1 MKYLT
6 YALKKLV
13 TMIFI
18 IFIVSI
24 AVFFLLR
31 ASGVDPVTVM
41 IGEKQATDELR
52 ESLRQQFDLDK
63 PLFIQYGIWIKNVL
77 SGDFGIDYI
86 NKQSINELILSR
98 IPVTT
103 GLVVLSSL
111 FGMTFAIVLGVIAAL
126 NRNKTTDRVLT
137 VLMLFLTSIPNFVV
151 SILVIVFCTKFIPGY
166 SFVGTYANFA
176 EYLSRIF
183 VPSLVM
189 SLGIIAMLGRI
200 TRSSMISQ
208 LQAPHIL
215 TANAKGMDKFNVTFK
230 HAFHNAVLPVLT
242 IAGLQFAGSVGG
254 TVLIEQIFSLP
265 GVGGML
271 VSGIQQNNYPV
282 VQILVLFMLVV
293 YLTMSFVVDL
303 LYAIVDPRVKLK

>member
-1 MKYLT
+1 MKYLS
-6 YALKKLV
+6 YAVKKLLS
-13 TMIFI
+13 MIPI
-18 IFIVSI
+18 VLIVSI
-24 AVFFLLR
+24 AVFVLLR

-63 PLFIQYGIWIKNVL
+63 PLLTQYLIWLKGVIV
-77 SGDFGIDYI
+77 GDFGIDYI
-86 NKQSINELILSR
+86 NKQSINDLIISR
-98 IPVTT
+98 LPVTA

-111 FGMTFAIVLGVIAAL
+111 FGMTFAIILGVIAAL
-126 NRNKTTDRVLT
+126 NRNKSADRILS
-137 VLMLFLTSIPNFVV
+137 VLMLFLTSVPNFVV
-151 SILVIVFCTKFIPGY
+151 SILVIVFCTKFVPGY
-166 SFVGTYANFA
+166 SFIGSYSNFG

-183 VPSLVM
+183 VPSIVM
-189 SLGIIAMLGRI
+189 SLGVVAMLGRI

-208 LQAPHIL
+208 LQAPHIM
-215 TANAKGMDKFNVTFK
+215 TAKAKGMDEFNVTFK

-242 IAGLQFAGSVGG
+242 IAGLQFAGSIGG

-271 VSGIQQNNYPV
+271 VNGIQQNNYPV

-293 YLTMSFVVDL
+293 YLVMSFVVDM
-303 LYAIVDPRVKLK
+303 LYAVIDPRVKLK

>member
-6 YALKKLV
+6 YAVQKLLS
-13 TMIFI
+13 MIPI
-18 IFIVSI
+18 ILIVSI
-24 AVFFLLR
+24 AVFILLR

-52 ESLRQQFDLDK
+52 ESLRQQFNLDK
-63 PLFIQYGIWIKNVL
+63 PLLTQYLIWLKGVIL
-77 SGDFGIDYI
+77 GDFGIDYI
-86 NKQSINELILSR
+86 NKQNINELIISR
-98 IPVTT
+98 LPVTA

-111 FGMTFAIVLGVIAAL
+111 FGMTFAIILGVVAAL
-126 NRNKTTDRVLT
+126 NRNKATDRVLS
-137 VLMLFLTSIPNFVV
+137 VFMLFLTSVPNFVV

-166 SFVGTYANFA
+166 SFIGAYSNFG
-176 EYLSRIF
+176 EYLNRIF
-183 VPSLVM
+183 VPALVM
-189 SLGIIAMLGRI
+189 SLGVVAMLGRI

-208 LQAPHIL
+208 LQAPHIM
-215 TANAKGMDKFNVTFK
+215 TAKAKGMDEFNVTFK

-271 VSGIQQNNYPV
+271 INGIQQNNYPV

-293 YLTMSFVVDL
+293 YLVMSFAVDM
-303 LYAIVDPRVKLK
+303 LYAVIDPRVKLK

>member
-77 SGDFGIDYI
+77 SGDLGIDYI

-98 IPVTT
+98 IPVTA

-189 SLGIIAMLGRI
+189 SLGVIAMLGRI

-215 TANAKGMDKFNVTFK
+215 TANAKGMDEFNVTFK

>member
-1 MKYLT
+1 
-6 YALKKLV
+6 
-13 TMIFI
+13 MIPI
-18 IFIVSI
+18 VLIVSI
-24 AVFFLLR
+24 AVFVLLR

-52 ESLRQQFDLDK
+52 ESLRQQFNLDK
-63 PLFIQYGIWIKNVL
+63 PMLTQYLIWLKGVIM
-77 SGDFGIDYI
+77 GDFGIDYI
-86 NKQSINELILSR
+86 NKQSINDLIISR
-98 IPVTT
+98 LPVTA

-111 FGMTFAIVLGVIAAL
+111 FGMTFAIILGVIAAL
-126 NRNKTTDRVLT
+126 NRNKAADRILS
-137 VLMLFLTSIPNFVV
+137 VLMLFLTSVPNFVV

-166 SFVGTYANFA
+166 SFIGAYNNFG

-189 SLGIIAMLGRI
+189 SLGVIAMLGRI

-208 LQAPHIL
+208 LQAPHIM
-215 TANAKGMDKFNVTFK
+215 TAKAKGMDEFNVTFK

-242 IAGLQFAGSVGG
+242 IAGLQFAGSIGG

-271 VSGIQQNNYPV
+271 VNGIQQNNYPV

-293 YLTMSFVVDL
+293 YLVMSFVVDM
-303 LYAIVDPRVKLK
+303 LYAVIDPRVKLK

>member
-77 SGDFGIDYI
+77 SGDLGIDYI

-215 TANAKGMDKFNVTFK
+215 TANAKGMDEFNVTFK

>member
-1 MKYLT
+1 
-6 YALKKLV
+6 
-13 TMIFI
+13 MIPI
-18 IFIVSI
+18 VLIVSI
-24 AVFFLLR
+24 AVFVLLR

-52 ESLRQQFDLDK
+52 ESLRQQFNLDK
-63 PLFIQYGIWIKNVL
+63 PLLTQYLIWLKGVIM
-77 SGDFGIDYI
+77 GDFGIDYI
-86 NKQSINELILSR
+86 NKQSINDLIISR
-98 IPVTT
+98 LPVTA

-111 FGMTFAIVLGVIAAL
+111 FGMTFAIILGVIAAL
-126 NRNKTTDRVLT
+126 NRNKAADRILS
-137 VLMLFLTSIPNFVV
+137 VLMLFLTSVPNFVV

-166 SFVGTYANFA
+166 SFIGAYNNFG

-189 SLGIIAMLGRI
+189 SLGVIAMLGRI

-208 LQAPHIL
+208 LQAPHIM
-215 TANAKGMDKFNVTFK
+215 TAKAKGMDEFNVTFK

-242 IAGLQFAGSVGG
+242 IAGLQFAGSIGG

-271 VSGIQQNNYPV
+271 VNGIQQNNYPV

-293 YLTMSFVVDL
+293 YLVMSFVVDM
-303 LYAIVDPRVKLK
+303 LYAVIDPRVKLK